1 LDQIRSALLLAAERG
16 SVRPHLNTMKRTFL
30 TLILISLA
38 CAGASLGSDMGN
50 QSEAVILLHGLGRTD
65 RSMRP
70 LAEDL
75 TKSGF
80 HVYNFRYASTD
91 TEPEALID
99 DLGRQ
104 VEDCCTG
111 APTLH
116 FVGHSLGG
124 ILIRAY
130 LARELPPN
138 IGRVVML
145 APPNHGSEIIDML
158 GESTAFRWA
167 LGPTAQQLGTNPE
180 SLPNRLPPPA
190 VELGV
195 IAGTGTVN
203 PIGSI
208 VVPNEDDGTVSLAS
222 TKLEGMTDF
231 LIVPNS
237 HAFIMR
243 SDDVAMQVVHF
254 LREGRFQ
261 HDASK

>member
-1 LDQIRSALLLAAERG
+1 MI
-16 SVRPHLNTMKRTFL
+16 RTFL

-38 CAGASLGSDMGN
+38 CPETSPGSDIAG
-50 QSEAVILLHGLGRTD
+50 QPEVVILLHGLGRTD

-70 LAEDL
+70 LENYL

-80 HVYNFRYASTD
+80 QVYNFGYASK
-91 TEPEALID
+91 EKAPEVLID
-99 DLGRQ
+99 DLGQQ
-104 VEDCCTG
+104 VEDCCTE
-111 APTLH
+111 APVLH

-145 APPNHGSEIIDML
+145 APPNHGSELVDVL
-158 GESTAFRWA
+158 RDSAVFRQA
-167 LGPTAQQLGTNPE
+167 LGPSAQELGTNPE

-208 VVPNEDDGTVSLAS
+208 VVPNEDDGMVSLAS
-222 TKLEGMTDF
+222 TRLEGMADF
-231 LIVPNS
+231 LVVPSS

-243 SDDVAMQVVHF
+243 SDDVAAQVVHF
-254 LREGRFQ
+254 LREGRFR
-261 HDASK
+261 HEESE